1 MSSYIVVNNGPG
13 LTTQFLIILA
23 KQGWLVSSPADANHL
38 RRQIVHRGPP
48 VVIIYRASQLSDQEK
63 TLILDLKKRGQTR
76 LIAVVGNGEE
86 LPAEELLRQQV
97 DDFLIWPASEAELT
111 LRVHRLLPSEMIY
124 PSSNGHAH
132 GADYTPTRRMTK
144 ISEIEDD
151 WHYRL
156 SPVERRIVRQLQKAQ
171 GEVVP
176 TEELLKY
183 VTGESESMQINALR
197 VYINRLRN
205 KIQSMRLA
213 RASRIIN
220 VRGVGYRIEGS

>member
-111 LRVHRLLPSEMIY
+111 LRVHLCC
-124 PSSNGHAH
+124 H
-132 GADYTPTRRMTK
+132 RR
-144 ISEIEDD
+144 
-151 WHYRL
+151 
-156 SPVERRIVRQLQKAQ
+156 
-171 GEVVP
+171 
-176 TEELLKY
+176 
-183 VTGESESMQINALR
+183 
-197 VYINRLRN
+197 
-205 KIQSMRLA
+205 
-213 RASRIIN
+213 
-220 VRGVGYRIEGS
+220 